1 MSIEDNIDPAARIS
15 AIRSVLNDNNA
26 MAHILYKPELR
37 NERSASQALP
47 DSNNSNNTSNDSSTI
62 DPAARKDNRLKL
74 SVENFIKDWLV
85 TYRKRIIGATVTIAV
100 GWTVNTLYPIGPAA
114 RMCIMK
120 IFGEM

>member
-47 DSNNSNNTSNDSSTI
+47 DSNNSSNDSSTI
-62 DPAARKDNRLKL
+62 DPAARVKENTTSVWVWIQRLGIL
-74 SVENFIKDWLV
+74 ISMIAGLV
-85 TYRKRIIGATVTIAV
+85 AILKAFKVI
-100 GWTVNTLYPIGPAA
+100 N
-114 RMCIMK
+114 
-120 IFGEM
+120 